1 MMNKPVAIFIF
12 PCFLVTTKSCKDL
25 IFYCPFHKNNKERV
39 YFTIIQWIRI
49 WRQGNSES
57 LTLSLF
63 MASKCSQNS
72 NPTQHEREAVNY
84 SVWEFKEDN
93 ELHQIR

>member
-1 MMNKPVAIFIF
+1 
-12 PCFLVTTKSCKDL
+12 
-25 IFYCPFHKNNKERV
+25 
-39 YFTIIQWIRI
+39 
-49 WRQGNSES
+49 
-57 LTLSLF
+57 